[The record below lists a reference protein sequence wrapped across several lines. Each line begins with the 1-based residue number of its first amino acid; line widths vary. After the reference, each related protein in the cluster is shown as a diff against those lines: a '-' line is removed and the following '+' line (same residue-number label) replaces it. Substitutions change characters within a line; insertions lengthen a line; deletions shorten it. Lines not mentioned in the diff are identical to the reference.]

1 MAAEPI
7 HVEAD
12 EEVPT
17 IVERIRRSRSDEVH
31 LVLPARAR
39 FGQSRFNFQLLKQY
53 TTRLGKRVA
62 IVSPDPGVQRLA
74 EESGFGAYRL
84 RETGIQ
90 PGGSAPPVSPAGLP
104 GQAVG
109 RPVPPPAPPAGAG
122 MARPPAAITPPGMG
136 VTPPAGN
143 RPGPGG
149 GFTRPAQA
157 VPGARIR
164 IGAPGQ
170 LPARLSLFE
179 PARYVLYAGAALLLL
194 AGVLATVFYV
204 PSARV
209 TLVAQAQS
217 VSTPVEVAAEPN
229 KLPVHVRV
237 TNVRKTASIQG
248 QATGTKITPGELAEG
263 QFIYVNGCPET
274 LRVPNGQRLRS
285 VTGVVF
291 AQLGDVD
298 VPQGRSASAPIKAVQ
313 SGQSGNVGAGQI
325 TGIDPNPYPCLVG
338 TNKDPTSGGTDD
350 QKQTVI
356 QTSDIQSA
364 RAQLEQQ
371 LWNQTLDEVNHGLQ
385 KGEKLPDQAIF
396 ITNADFNST
405 HKPDENYQTFTAT
418 LTLDAEADYYVTD
431 DVDRFF
437 AEKLRSTVRGDQQLT
452 SDKVTV
458 NALSVAA
465 TGGGHLNFTG
475 QASGYV
481 APKLDTDKVSGQLV
495 GKTSSQARDIL
506 GKLPV
511 RRVDIRQSPLPLP
524 LLPLS
529 SSRIY
534 IDYVIDPAAAAPKSG

>member
-17 IVERIRRSRSDEVH
+17 IVERIRRSRAEEVH

-62 IVSPDPGVQRLA
+62 IVSPDPVVQRLA
-74 EESGFGAYRL
+74 EESGFGAYRV
-84 RETGIQ
+84 RETGIP
-90 PGGSAPPVSPAGLP
+90 PGGSVPPVRPAGWP
-104 GQAVG
+104 GQAVP
-109 RPVPPPAPPAGAG
+109 RAAPPPAPTPGAG
-122 MARPPAAITPPGMG
+122 TARPTAAPSGLG

-143 RPGPGG
+143 RLGPGG
-149 GFTRPAQA
+149 GFARPSQA

-164 IGAPGQ
+164 IGAPRR
-170 LPARLSLFE
+170 LPARLTVLE
-179 PARYVLYAGAALLLL
+179 PARYVLYGGAALLLL
-194 AGVLATVFYV
+194 AGVLATVFFV

-229 KLPVHVRV
+229 KPPVHVRV
-237 TNVRKTASIQG
+237 TNVRKTASIEG
-248 QATGTKITPGELAEG
+248 KATGTKITPGELAEG

-274 LRVPNGQRLRS
+274 LRVPSGQRLRS

-298 VPQGRSASAPIKAVQ
+298 VPQGRSASVPIKAVQ

-325 TGIDPNPYPCLVG
+325 TGIDPNPFPCLVG
-338 TNKDPTSGGTDD
+338 TNKDPTSGGTED

-356 QTSDIQSA
+356 QTSDLQGA

-371 LWNQTLDEVNHGLQ
+371 LRRQTLDEFNHGVQ
-385 KGEKLPDQAIF
+385 KGEKLPDQPLF
-396 ITNADFNST
+396 GNADFNAT
-405 HKPDENYQTFTAT
+405 HKVDENYPTFTAT
-418 LTLDAEADYYVTD
+418 LSLDVEADYYVTD

-437 AEKLRSTVRGDQQLT
+437 AEKLRSTVRNDQQLT
-452 SDKVTV
+452 SDKVAATY
-458 NALSVAA
+458 SVAA

-506 GKLPV
+506 VKLPV

-524 LLPLS
+524 LLPFS

-534 IDYVIDPAAAAPKSG
+534 IDYVIDPAAAVPKSG